1 MSFSQSHG
9 YGKASI
15 HFVMKGI
22 IFYLLVSLANGF
34 SQGWRN
40 AVETRQNQNQHF
52 SFALNIMNR
61 RDVLS
66 SVLSIQLVSILSPQY
81 VHAKDELFRPNPL
94 TNPVL
99 EQIRIWDQEY
109 ADNIK
114 YGGELEKGD
123 AGNKG
128 KVEAY
133 PMLLVPIIE
142 MSQDITRVQE
152 LVLKRDQISYRQA
165 RDAIS
170 KPMYEKVAFK
180 KIFNAYGDNI
190 YYSDP
195 DRANLYLGGGA
206 VPKTN
211 QTLAYLIRNELL
223 NALENLRAE
232 LDFLLSDAGKSES
245 PDDLLQYSQACTVAM
260 TKYLD
265 LVPPGELTRAQ
276 EILQQSSK

>member
-1 MSFSQSHG
+1 MSLSNSNDSGKYAIHYLILTILYFS
-9 YGKASI
+9 
-15 HFVMKGI
+15 
-22 IFYLLVSLANGF
+22 LLTIVDSF
-34 SQGWRN
+34 PQGSRN
-40 AVETRQNQNQHF
+40 AIENRPRYP
-52 SFALNIMNR
+52 FALNVMHR

-66 SVLSIQLVSILSPQY
+66 SALSIHLITIISPQS
-81 VHAKDELFRPNPL
+81 VSAKDELFRPNPL

-133 PMLLVPIIE
+133 PQLLVPIIE
-142 MSQDITRVQE
+142 MSRDITLIHE
-152 LVLKRDQISYRQA
+152 LVLKRDQDNYRQA
-165 RDAIS
+165 RDILA

-195 DRANLYLGGGA
+195 DRANVYLGGGA

-232 LDFLLSDAGKSES
+232 LEYLLTDAGKSES
-245 PDDLLQYSQACTVAM
+245 SDDLLQYSQACEVAM
-260 TKYLD
+260 NKYLD
-265 LVPPGELTRAQ
+265 IVPPEEMARAKS
-276 EILQQSSK
+276 ILQQSSN